1 MERMNARM
9 HEPQSNAGVMLY
21 DDDYYSDCADYVSFC
36 ASHFCPA
43 CVDAYAGKCD
53 TTCQFASAPEEFHG
67 VAPGA
72 KMMVYGAWGKGVEW
86 SALYLVFDTSFCC
99 LSPNLQILKSPN
111 QIRRR
116 RRPAGVVFPARRRP
130 RRRSVPPRL

>member
-1 MERMNARM
+1 MNARM

>member
-1 MERMNARM
+1 MHACT
-9 HEPQSNAGVMLY
+9 HEPQSNEGVMLY
-21 DDDYYSDCADYVSFC
+21 DDDQYIDCADYASSC
-36 ASHFCPA
+36 ASYFCPA
-43 CVDAYAGKCD
+43 CAYPGKCD
-53 TTCQFASAPEEFHG
+53 TTCQFSGVAPVEFHG

-116 RRPAGVVFPARRRP
+116 RRPAGVVFPARLRP